1 MQLTHNSLLQGGKYR
16 IERVLGQGGFGI
28 TYLGEQVALGR
39 KVAIK
44 EFFMKEYC
52 NRDAE
57 TSHVSVGSQGSREVV
72 DRFKLKFIKEA
83 QLIAALNHPNIIR
96 IHDIFEENGTA
107 YYIMEYQECG
117 SLSDYLE
124 ARGALDEAEALS
136 FIRQIADALKY
147 IHERKINHLDV
158 KPGNILLNED
168 NNAVLIDFG
177 LSKRYDDEGN
187 QTSTT
192 PVGISHGYAPLE
204 QYKRGGVGVFSPATD
219 IYSLGATLYK
229 LLTGN
234 TPPEAN
240 DVMESKG
247 VASLG
252 SNVSKKT
259 SDAVRKAM
267 QPSRQDRPQSIDEFL
282 ALLGN
287 EKVKREKKTK
297 TAKTAK
303 TAWWAKAEK
312 GNKVEQTNTDEATV
326 FGDDAGGEQS
336 KERVVL
342 KRGRRNWK
350 KWLAISGGAIVSF
363 FVLIMA
369 IGIFSGEEDEAY
381 KLELKHL
388 EDLDKSIGGYENGHP
403 WVDLGLSV
411 KWATRNIGAIFPGN
425 YGDYYAWGETIQKSE
440 YTFANSR
447 TSGKNLGD
455 ISGKPQ
461 YDVARKAWKGKWR
474 MPTSDEFK
482 ELDKKCTWQWTN
494 INGHDGYKV
503 TGPNKNSIF
512 LPAAVY
518 FEDSRWLPKYYGKY
532 WTSSPIESSS
542 NTDAALSYFFQRDF
556 HYSTAFDRYEK
567 HSVRAVME

>member
-16 IERVLGQGGFGI
+16 IEKVLGQGGFGI

-57 TSHVSVGSQGSREVV
+57 TSHVSVGSQGSREAV

-124 ARGALDEAEALS
+124 ARGTLDEAEALS

-267 QPSRQDRPQSIDEFL
+267 QPSRQNRPQSIDEFL

-287 EKVKREKKTK
+287 EKVKREKK
-297 TAKTAK
+297 AKTAK
-303 TAWWAKAEK
+303 TAWWAKAGK

-388 EDLDKSIGGYENGHP
+388 EDLNKSIGGYEEGHP

-411 KWATRNIGAIFPGN
+411 KWATRNIGAMFPGN
-425 YGDYYAWGETIQKSE
+425 YGDHYAWGETSVKSE
-440 YTFANSR
+440 YTFANSK

-474 MPTSDEFK
+474 MPTSDEFR

-532 WTSSPIESSS
+532 WTSSPVESSS

>member
-1 MQLTHNSLLQGGKYR
+1 M
-16 IERVLGQGGFGI
+16 
-28 TYLGEQVALGR
+28 
-39 KVAIK
+39 
-44 EFFMKEYC
+44 
-52 NRDAE
+52 
-57 TSHVSVGSQGSREVV
+57 
-72 DRFKLKFIKEA
+72 
-83 QLIAALNHPNIIR
+83 
-96 IHDIFEENGTA
+96 
-107 YYIMEYQECG
+107 
-117 SLSDYLE
+117 
-124 ARGALDEAEALS
+124 DEAEALS

-297 TAKTAK
+297 TAKTA
-303 TAWWAKAEK
+303 WWAKAGK

-411 KWATRNIGAIFPGN
+411 KWATYNIGALFPGN
-425 YGDYYAWGETIQKSE
+425 YGDHYAWGETIQKSE
-440 YTFANSR
+440 YTLANSK
-447 TSGKNLGD
+447 TTGKNLGD

-461 YDVARKAWKGKWR
+461 YDVARKAWEGKWR
-474 MPTSDEFK
+474 MPTSDEFE

-518 FEDSRWLPKYYGKY
+518 FEDSRWLPKYYGRY
-532 WTSSPIESSS
+532 WTSSPIESST
-542 NTDAALSYFFQRDF
+542 NTSDALIFFFQRDF
-556 HYSTAFDRYEK
+556 HYSTASDRYEK

>member
-57 TSHVSVGSQGSREVV
+57 TSHVSVGSQGSREAV

-297 TAKTAK
+297 TAKTA
-303 TAWWAKAEK
+303 WWAKAGK

-381 KLELKHL
+381 ELELKHL
-388 EDLDKSIGGYENGHP
+388 EDLNKSIGGYEKGYP

-411 KWATRNIGAIFPGN
+411 KWATYNIGALFPGN

-440 YTFANSR
+440 YTLANSK
-447 TSGKNLGD
+447 TTGKNLGD
-455 ISGKPQ
+455 ISGNPQ

-474 MPTSDEFK
+474 MPTSDEFR

-532 WTSSPIESSS
+532 WTSSPVESSS